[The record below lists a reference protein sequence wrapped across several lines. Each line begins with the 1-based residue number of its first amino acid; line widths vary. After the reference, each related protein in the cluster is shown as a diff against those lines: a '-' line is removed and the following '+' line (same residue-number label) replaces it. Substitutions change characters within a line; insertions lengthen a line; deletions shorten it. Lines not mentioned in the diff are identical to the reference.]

1 MMTELPHPRSGHSL
15 SPPQRDP
22 ARHSGDD
29 TVPSARPP
37 RTEHLA
43 VRSQPVWRHP
53 TQPITQ
59 TSIAEVS
66 ALYPARSR
74 VWERPSD
81 FHPAWRSIAR
91 GLRILLETIVP
102 AIMVALAINLFVAQA
117 TRVHGQ
123 SMEPTL
129 HSDQRLVV
137 EKLSYNSW
145 LHLRSPQRGDV
156 VVLRINGT
164 DELLIKR
171 VIGLPG
177 DQVEIRDGQVFVNH
191 QMLDEPYVVFP
202 ADGDYGPIDV
212 PPLHL
217 FVLGDNRNFSND
229 SRTFGPVP
237 MRNVVGRA
245 WFSYWPPDT
254 IGPVQ

>member
-1 MMTELPHPRSGHSL
+1 VG
-15 SPPQRDP
+15 
-22 ARHSGDD
+22 
-29 TVPSARPP
+29 V
-37 RTEHLA
+37 
-43 VRSQPVWRHP
+43 
-53 TQPITQ
+53 
-59 TSIAEVS
+59 AEAP
-66 ALYPARSR
+66 ALYPAR
-74 VWERPSD
+74 PSAWQYRSD
-81 FHPAWRSIAR
+81 IHPGWRYLAR
-91 GLRILLETIVP
+91 GLRILLETIAP
-102 AIMVALAINLFVAQA
+102 ALIVALVINLFIAQA

-137 EKLSYNSW
+137 EKLSYNNW

-156 VVLRINGT
+156 VVLRINGM

-177 DQVEIRDGQVFVNH
+177 DQVEIRHGQVFINH

-202 ADGDYGPIDV
+202 AEGDYGPVDV

-229 SRTFGPVP
+229 SRTFGPIP
-237 MRNVVGRA
+237 MKNVVGRA
-245 WFSYWPPDT
+245 WFSYWPPET
-254 IGPVQ
+254 LGPVQ